1 MAPGFLALV
10 GAPFA
15 RTRTLDPGP
24 WTLDPG
30 PRSGYDTPCFS
41 TSVIAPTNVSISP
54 SVV

>member
-10 GAPFA
+10 GAPLA
-15 RTRTLDPGP
+15 RTPHP
-24 WTLDPG
+24 AP
-30 PRSGYDTPCFS
+30 PEGYDTPCFN